1 MCNGDRHEQWQ
12 TRDVYLNTCPFRN
25 TKCGSLAPGD
35 SGAVGSQWG
44 PLLTINS
51 LEQQY
56 FLLTQP
62 KKKFTAK
69 CAAKLLDKSI
79 PSIQY
84 MNTGLHQLRK
94 PILVLL
100 SVVGNQEEELL
111 PVHDSTTTSSV

>member
-1 MCNGDRHEQWQ
+1 MGTPADNKQ
-12 TRDVYLNTCPFRN
+12 F
-25 TKCGSLAPGD
+25 
-35 SGAVGSQWG
+35 GAAGLPVD
-44 PLLTINS
+44 PT
-51 LEQQY
+51 
-56 FLLTQP
+56 

-69 CAAKLLDKSI
+69 CAVKLLDKSI

-100 SVVGNQEEELL
+100 SEVGNQEEELL

>member
-1 MCNGDRHEQWQ
+1 MGTPADNKQ
-12 TRDVYLNTCPFRN
+12 F
-25 TKCGSLAPGD
+25 
-35 SGAVGSQWG
+35 GAAALPVD
-44 PLLTINS
+44 PT
-51 LEQQY
+51 
-56 FLLTQP
+56 

-69 CAAKLLDKSI
+69 CAVKLLDKSI

-100 SVVGNQEEELL
+100 SEVGNQEEELL